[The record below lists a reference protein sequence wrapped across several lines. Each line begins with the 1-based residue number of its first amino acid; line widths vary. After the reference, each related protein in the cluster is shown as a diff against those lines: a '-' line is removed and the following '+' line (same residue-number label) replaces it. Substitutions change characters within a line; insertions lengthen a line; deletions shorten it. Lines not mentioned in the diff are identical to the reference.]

1 MKLLKK
7 TSQLKNWGKKNKIS
21 NKKFSK
27 LTGLNFK
34 KLRKS
39 KKLPKVVGLSCLA
52 IESAKKKSG
61 EEKIIKNLKNKKHA
75 KNY

>member
-52 IESAKKKSG
+52 SDSAKK
-61 EEKIIKNLKNKKHA
+61 NQVKK
-75 KNY
+75 K